1 MIIMAMIIMAMI
13 MRFFVLQ
20 EPKCYDEGSSEA
32 YEYELNPLFESSLEF
47 TLYDFGTAYVDEST
61 TRNRQ

>member
-1 MIIMAMIIMAMI
+1 MIIMAMI

-20 EPKCYDEGSSEA
+20 EPKCYDEGSPEA

-61 TRNRQ
+61 T